1 MGKETLVK
9 RIVFGVLFLVV
20 VIGALLHPWALVV
33 LTAFMGV
40 SLAHEFYRMTLPR
53 RYAKEE
59 ALVMAVL
66 VIVPVLFYLTLYED
80 LSARWM
86 LLALVPVVVASVCQ
100 LFDSVE
106 GHQFVTEP
114 YFPLVYILPLL
125 LSLLRL
131 SRIDGVFSWRLT
143 LGLFV
148 LIWCCD
154 VGAYCVGMLFGQRP
168 NSRKLFP
175 AVSPK
180 KSWVGVW
187 GGTALT
193 LLAAWAV
200 WALWGADVLPLGHWL
215 ALAVIV
221 SVFGVL
227 GDLFESMIKRHA
239 GVKDAGRLIP
249 GHGGM
254 LDRFDDAL
262 FVIPLAT
269 VYLLVLQL
277 I

>member
-9 RIVFGVLFLVV
+9 RIVFGVLFLVI
-20 VIGALLHPWALVV
+20 VIGAMLYPYAWVALL
-33 LTAFMGV
+33 AFMGV

-53 RYAKEE
+53 RYKKEE
-59 ALVMAVL
+59 ALVMVSIVL
-66 VIVPVLFYLTLYED
+66 VTGLCFCTLYAG
-80 LSARWM
+80 LPARWM
-86 LLALVPVVVASVCQ
+86 LLGLLPVVAAWICQ
-100 LFDSVE
+100 LFDGVE

-131 SRIDGVFSWRLT
+131 SCIDEAFSWRLT

-148 LIWCCD
+148 LVWCCD
-154 VGAYCVGMLFGQRP
+154 IGAYCVGMLFGQRP
-168 NSRKLFP
+168 DSRKLFP

-200 WALWGADVLPLGHWL
+200 WALWGAAVLPLVHWM

-239 GVKDAGRLIP
+239 GVKDAGQLIP

-262 FVIPLAT
+262 FVMPLAT
-269 VYLLVLQL
+269 VYLLLFQM